1 MKLLTLLFV
10 AVLNAIMLIG
20 CERQLL
26 SPIKDVSDP
35 LQINTQFAQMA
46 LLDLADTAT
55 SQGFMNLAEAVTE
68 FVEALA
74 TENQTSVQPTFSKLS
89 RLASEVTYLI
99 NSFDNTGCSI
109 ELRTFAEAS
118 VDTIRAYTIRD
129 AADMERALQNL
140 AQEAETASMALQQ
153 LSVLNNSF
161 RPFVFGYSSRYWRDG
176 INSVGHQVLG
186 KMQLEYKNLDVGL
199 IQQTDTAVFDLLATK
214 GYKATDTQSFNAGEF
229 SLRFVIDLGAKVDTG
244 LIIEEFEE
252 ELKNIPN
259 LAGIFP
265 VATWPPH
272 SPNAL
277 LVQPLTVSDLF
288 KLVINSISDRYNK
301 AWCQGNL
308 DLNTIDSILIE
319 ESGLDFFTYAFLQ
332 NLADIYAEEKPEAIE
347 RIRSN
352 MFSFR
357 SIVLAFLRYYLFSK
371 KTPDELIEMYPQYP
385 MENDPLPALPVE
397 NDASLP
403 LPESPDSKLERT
415 EKTLD
420 EIIELFRHSIR
431 NGRVHIDMDKAPDAY
446 YYYWKGQRKR

>member
-1 MKLLTLLFV
+1 MKLLTLLFL

-26 SPIKDVSDP
+26 SPIKDVPDP

-74 TENQTSVQPTFSKLS
+74 TEDQTSVQPTFSKLS
-89 RLASEVTYLI
+89 RLASEVTFLI

-140 AQEAETASMALQQ
+140 AQEAETASIALQQ

-161 RPFVFGYSSRYWRDG
+161 RPFVFGYSSRYWPDG

-199 IQQTDTAVFDLLATK
+199 IQKTDTAVFDFLATK
-214 GYKATDTQSFNAGEF
+214 GYKATDTQRFLRGECDF
-229 SLRFVIDLGAKVDTG
+229 LFVMDLGAKVDTG
-244 LIIEEFEE
+244 LIIEEFEA

-259 LAGIFP
+259 LADIYTVHTCP
-265 VATWPPH
+265 YPEITAEP
-272 SPNAL
+272 
-277 LVQPLTVSDLF
+277 PLTVSDLF
-288 KLVINSISDRYNK
+288 ELVINSISNRYNK

-332 NLADIYAEEKPEAIE
+332 NLADIYAEEKPGTTE

-357 SIVLAFLRYYLFSK
+357 SIVIRFLVNYLFSV
-371 KTPDELIEMYPQYP
+371 KTLDEIIEMYPQYP
-385 MENDPLPALPVE
+385 ITKNVSLADP
-397 NDASLP
+397 
-403 LPESPDSKLERT
+403 PDSELERT

-431 NGRVHIDMDKAPDAY
+431 SGRVHIDMDKAPDSY
-446 YYYWKGQRKR
+446 YYYWEWR

>member
-89 RLASEVTYLI
+89 RLASEVTFLI

-109 ELRTFAEAS
+109 DLRTFAEAS

-140 AQEAETASMALQQ
+140 AQEAETASIALQQ

-161 RPFVFGYSSRYWRDG
+161 RPFVFGYSSRYWPDG

-186 KMQLEYKNLDVGL
+186 KMQLKYKNLDVGL
-199 IQQTDTAVFDLLATK
+199 IKKTDTAVFDLLATK
-214 GYKATDTQSFNAGEF
+214 GYKAIDTQRFWGGECDF
-229 SLRFVIDLGAKVDTG
+229 PFVIDLGAKVDTG
-244 LIIEEFEE
+244 LIIEEFEA

-259 LAGIFP
+259 LADIYTVETCP
-265 VATWPPH
+265 YPKITAEP
-272 SPNAL
+272 
-277 LVQPLTVSDLF
+277 PLTVSDLF
-288 KLVINSISDRYNK
+288 ELVINSISNRYNK

-332 NLADIYAEEKPEAIE
+332 NLADIYAEEKPETTE

-357 SIVLAFLRYYLFSK
+357 SIAIYFLRNYLFSV
-371 KTPDELIEMYPQYP
+371 KTEDEIIEMYPQYRLQRDDHP
-385 MENDPLPALPVE
+385 SPLEP
-397 NDASLP
+397 S
-403 LPESPDSKLERT
+403 ESNGSELEKT

-420 EIIELFRHSIR
+420 EIIELFRHSVR
-431 NGRVHIDMDKAPDAY
+431 SGSVHIDMDKAPDSY
-446 YYYWKGQRKR
+446 YYYWEWR